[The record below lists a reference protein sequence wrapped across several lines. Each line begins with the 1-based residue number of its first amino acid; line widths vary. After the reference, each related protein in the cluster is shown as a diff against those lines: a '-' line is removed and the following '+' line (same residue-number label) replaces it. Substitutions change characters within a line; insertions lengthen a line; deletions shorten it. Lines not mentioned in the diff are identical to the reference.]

1 MIGQKE
7 LLNHMCSLIE
17 NNIFP
22 RTSVLIGDEGSGKK
36 TLCNELCKQFKIT
49 PAYVGTK
56 VDEIREMIKNA
67 YVCVG
72 KTLYIISDADKMSGN
87 ASNALL
93 KVLEEPPNNAY
104 FILLYND
111 MFSVLKTIMSR
122 STVFMMHTYSREEL
136 AEYIESNF
144 NPFADKRY
152 RDLVLDFCDTPGEI
166 NIVLKNNEIRDFYD
180 YTKKVVTHIATV
192 QSANSFK
199 IADKVALK
207 EDDEGY
213 NLKMFWKLFI
223 FICLDIIKSETK
235 GILKYAHGIS
245 ITSKYLQDLRLRGV
259 NKQTLMDMWI
269 LDIRK
274 AWMK

>member
-7 LLNHMCSLIE
+7 LLKHMCSLIE
-17 NNIFP
+17 NNNFP
-22 RTSVLIGDEGSGKK
+22 RTSILIGDEGSGKK

-72 KTLYIISDADKMSGN
+72 KTLYIIPDADKMSGN

-122 STVFMMHTYSREEL
+122 STVFMMHTYSCEEL
-136 AEYIESNF
+136 NEYIQCNH
-144 NPFADKRY
+144 DKFTDDY
-152 RDLVLDFCDTPGEI
+152 KKLALEFCDTPGEV
-166 NIVLKNNEIRDFYD
+166 NIVLKNGDIKDFYI
-180 YTKKVVTHIATV
+180 YTKKVVDHIATV

>member
-7 LLNHMCSLIE
+7 LLEHMCSLIE
-17 NNIFP
+17 NGNFP
-22 RTSVLIGDEGSGKK
+22 RTSILIGDDGSGKK
-36 TLCNELCKQFKIT
+36 TLCSELCKQFKIT

-67 YVCVG
+67 YVCVE
-72 KTLYIISDADKMSGN
+72 KTLYIIPDADKMTAN

-104 FILLYND
+104 FMLLYND
-111 MFSVLKTIMSR
+111 INTVLKTIISR
-122 STVFMMHTYSREEL
+122 STVFMMHPYSREEL
-136 AEYIESNF
+136 TEYIDSKYTY
-144 NPFADKRY
+144 NPFAGKKY
-152 RDLVLDFCDTPGEI
+152 KEIVLDFCDIPGEI
-166 NIVLKNNEIRDFYD
+166 DIVLSQDIKEFYN
-180 YTKKVVTHIATV
+180 YTKKVVDHIATV

-207 EDDEGY
+207 KDDEGY

-235 GILKYAHGIS
+235 CVLKYAHGIS

-259 NKQTLMDMWI
+259 NKQTLIDMWI

-274 AWMK
+274 AWM